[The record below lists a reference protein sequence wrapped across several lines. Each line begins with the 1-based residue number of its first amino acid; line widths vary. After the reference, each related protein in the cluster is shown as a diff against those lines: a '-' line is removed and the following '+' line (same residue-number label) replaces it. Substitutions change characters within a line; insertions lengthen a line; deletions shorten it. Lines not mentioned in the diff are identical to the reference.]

1 MVDEITLANLL
12 NHISSRHENL
22 SWQLTTKFCDGIGV
36 TLLDITFYEF
46 LPKREK
52 GRICFQLETGEV
64 KNFSYSG
71 LTVPEVPLHVFDL
84 LLDVN
89 KLEQR

>member
-22 SWQLTTKFCDGIGV
+22 SWQLTTRFSDGGGV

-52 GRICFQLETGEV
+52 GRISFQLETGEV
-64 KNFSYSG
+64 KNFRYSG
-71 LTVPEVPLHVFDL
+71 LNVPGVSMHVFDL
-84 LLDVN
+84 LLCVN